1 MKNKNLIIKQT
12 ENYVRKELMGEGSG
26 HDWWHIYRVWKMA
39 QDIGKRE
46 KSDMFIVELAA
57 LLHDVADYKLHGG
70 DENIGPKMAEKWLKS
85 LKVEQSVIDQIK
97 EIILGASF
105 KGAKVKT
112 QMKTI
117 EGKIVQ
123 DADRLDAIGAV
134 GIART
139 FAFGGYMQ
147 REIYNPNVK
156 PQIHKTFQDY
166 KNGKSHTINHFY
178 EKLLLLK
185 NLMNTKT
192 AKQMAE
198 KRHEYMEDFLKKF
211 YKEWEG
217 KE

>member
-1 MKNKNLIIKQT
+1 MNKNLIIKQT
-12 ENYVRKELMGEGSG
+12 ENHVRKELAGEGSG
-26 HDWWHIYRVWKMA
+26 HDWWHVYRVWKMA
-39 QDIGKRE
+39 QYIGKRE
-46 KSDMFIVELAA
+46 KADMFVVELSA

-166 KNGKSHTINHFY
+166 KNGKGNTINHFY

-198 KRHEYMEDFLKKF
+198 KRHEYM
-211 YKEWEG
+211 
-217 KE
+217 